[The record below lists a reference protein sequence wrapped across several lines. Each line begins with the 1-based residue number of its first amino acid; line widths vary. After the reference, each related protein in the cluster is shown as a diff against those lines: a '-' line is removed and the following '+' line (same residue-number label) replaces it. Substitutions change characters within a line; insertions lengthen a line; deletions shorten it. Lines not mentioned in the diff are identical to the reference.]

1 MAAPRRR
8 PNSGNLLKRDWN
20 TWPEDSTTRT
30 TCLSSFP
37 TYNCLPF
44 TPYDSMAS
52 VSKLV
57 LVPIDMWHRLSKDR
71 KDINVHS
78 IKTVDIPSS
87 ANQSGGAGGSANAL
101 PLPDPLAL
109 LEGPVVLGA
118 SSLSPPSLPLPSPKG
133 KKGGGGGGREGEP
146 MYIDREDTGKEKT
159 PSEIERDAG
168 MWRPPGKVLIR
179 RKWIHI

>member
-1 MAAPRRR
+1 MTLLATYPPMAAPRRR

-37 TYNCLPF
+37 TYNCSPF
-44 TPYDSMAS
+44 TPYDSMTS

-71 KDINVHS
+71 KNIDIHS

-87 ANQSGGAGGSANAL
+87 ANQSGGGGGKL
-101 PLPDPLAL
+101 
-109 LEGPVVLGA
+109 
-118 SSLSPPSLPLPSPKG
+118 SLPSLPSPLPSPKG
-133 KKGGGGGGREGEP
+133 KKGGGGGGRG
-146 MYIDREDTGKEKT
+146 TH
-159 PSEIERDAG
+159 
-168 MWRPPGKVLIR
+168 V
-179 RKWIHI
+179 H

>member
-8 PNSGNLLKRDWN
+8 PNSGNLFKRGWN

-57 LVPIDMWHRLSKDR
+57 LVPIDMWHRLSKER
-71 KDINVHS
+71 KDIDIHS
-78 IKTVDIPSS
+78 IKMVDIPSS
-87 ANQSGGAGGSANAL
+87 ADQSGSSRGSTNAL
-101 PLPDPLAL
+101 PLPLDPLAL
-109 LEGPVVLGA
+109 PEGSGGGGGK
-118 SSLSPPSLPLPSPKG
+118 LSPLPPSPLPSPQG
-133 KKGGGGGGREGEP
+133 EGGGGGGGRKGGG
-146 MYIDREDTGKEKT
+146 TH
-159 PSEIERDAG
+159 
-168 MWRPPGKVLIR
+168 V
-179 RKWIHI
+179 H